1 MSFNAYLLKGNTI
14 WKQDDLIYLY
24 LLTPSLDVVSVIEQQ
39 EEKERKMLKSSA
51 QWLAFLDISLY

>member
-1 MSFNAYLLKGNTI
+1 MSFNSYLLKGNKI

-39 EEKERKMLKSSA
+39 EEKEG
-51 QWLAFLDISLY
+51 QF